1 MSHEDAGIAAYCEF
15 DAFSIVAIDDAARA
29 LPIDHFFDGSSVV
42 RVVMILLSL
51 LLLWWFFS
59 RS

>member
-15 DAFSIVAIDDAARA
+15 DAFSIVAIDDAAL
-29 LPIDHFFDGSSVV
+29 LPIDHFFDGSVGVV
-42 RVVMILLSL
+42 VILT
-51 LLLWWFFS
+51 LLLWWFS

>member
-15 DAFSIVAIDDAARA
+15 DAFSIVAIDDAAREL
-29 LPIDHFFDGSSVV
+29 LPIDHFFDGSVG
-42 RVVMILLSL
+42 VVMIFLSL